1 MKDPLDELFQRA
13 PLREAPAWF
22 EVKVMARL
30 RSEKE
35 EKFNFFAIFQHRL
48 AWSGVF
54 AILIA
59 ALTLI
64 YFTTHET
71 ESLEQ
76 HQKIMAALD
85 AFESYEEDQPV
96 WESDL
101 L

>member
-1 MKDPLDELFQRA
+1 MKDPLDELLQKA

-22 EVKVMARL
+22 EVKLMARL
-30 RSEKE
+30 RREKE

-48 AWSGVF
+48 ALSGVF
-54 AILIA
+54 AILVA

-64 YFTTHET
+64 YFTTRST

-76 HQKIMAALD
+76 HQKIMAGIE